1 MRKLHLGQA
10 MDINWHRN
18 ISLVPSIEEYY
29 AMCALKTGCLSRFAC
44 ELGAYTAGAS
54 AETARQLGE
63 AAEKLG
69 IGFQILDDVK
79 NLKTGVPGKK
89 RGDDITEGKKS
100 LPILLYLHKY
110 PAKKEYVFYSFY
122 AARAHGAEAPEVEE
136 LIRALDDSGVLAE
149 AEKEGQV
156 YITQA
161 RDVFS
166 AEERG
171 GFLMN
176 EKGRAL
182 IQGLLGFLNGGGGD
196 A

>member
-1 MRKLHLGQA
+1 
-10 MDINWHRN
+10 
-18 ISLVPSIEEYY
+18 
-29 AMCALKTGCLSRFAC
+29 MCALKTGCLARFAC
-44 ELGAYTAGAS
+44 ELGAYAAGAS
-54 AETARQLGE
+54 AEAAHQLGE

-110 PAKKEYVFYSFY
+110 PAKRDYVFYSFY
-122 AARAHGAEAPEVEE
+122 ATRTHGADAPEVED
-136 LIRALDDSGVLAE
+136 LIRALEGSCALAE
-149 AEKEGQV
+149 AEKEGQA
-156 YITQA
+156 YITEA
-161 RDVFS
+161 RNVFS
-166 AEERG
+166 AEEHG
-171 GFLMN
+171 GFPMN

-182 IQGLLGFLNGGGGD
+182 ITGLLGLLSGGGSD